1 MNMKANCA
9 FEHPF
14 TIALT
19 FTFVFIFTFIFII
32 VIIIITG
39 KPYPADVG
47 THTQDTP
54 LGRGES

>member
-47 THTQDTP
+47 THTGRTP
-54 LGRGES
+54 P